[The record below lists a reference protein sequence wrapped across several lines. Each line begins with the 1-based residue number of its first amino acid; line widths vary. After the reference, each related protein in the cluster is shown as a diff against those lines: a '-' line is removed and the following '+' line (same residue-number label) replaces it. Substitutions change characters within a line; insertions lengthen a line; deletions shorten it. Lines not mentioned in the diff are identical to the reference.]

1 MKIKN
6 WLGIVVILIFL
17 SAMLYSGLYTEE
29 HSINTPDPVDGV
41 LDLTNWS
48 FESQGPVTLDGKWEF
63 YFNEF
68 LSSDDFQ
75 GSQKFKPTYIQI
87 PSTFSSMN
95 EVKPFASNNFYGT
108 LRLVIKLPPN
118 NLSYGLS
125 SDIVLSSYKLYVN
138 GMLYSE
144 VGKVGTDKASSAP
157 YYKLNQSYFDANSRT
172 IELIYHT
179 SDFNFGDNAITS
191 PRLGLATQIA
201 NESKLSLSRDLFLFG
216 MLLIMGIYHIG
227 IFVMRTKD
235 RTPLYFGIFCL
246 MFALRMLIVGERF
259 LPSLYEIDFKVYA
272 RASYITV
279 YLGYASLC
287 GFLYFSFK
295 TLLNR
300 WMLWISVG
308 VSGLTAILTLFLP
321 FPVIDQIIVYY
332 VGIGFL
338 ILIYAL
344 IKLLIGL
351 IKGVPYTGE
360 VIVGFVCLL
369 IGFANDYFY
378 EINLTNTPSMIP
390 FGLSI
395 FVLTQAYMLSSKFS
409 SAFSNTEKLSIENAS
424 ILLDLK
430 HINANLEAIVDSRTS
445 DLKKAL
451 SDVELLS
458 KTDYLTK
465 LPNRRSIVADL
476 EALIHDQIEF
486 FIVIA
491 DIDHFKTFND
501 TYGHDMG
508 DQLLI
513 ELSELLIKQVG
524 EDGFVGRWGGEEFLL
539 VIFGEESKEIFLKVD
554 ALREHL
560 SSHQYHSI
568 KDQVT
573 LTFGLCKYTA
583 ANTLD
588 QCIACADKAL
598 YDGKQNGRNQ
608 VRLRK

>member
-6 WLGIVVILIFL
+6 WLGIIVILIFL
-17 SAMLYSGLYTEE
+17 SAMLYSGLYTES

-41 LDLTNWS
+41 LDLTKWS

-63 YFNEF
+63 YFNQF
-68 LSSDDFQ
+68 LTSEDFKMR
-75 GSQKFKPTYIQI
+75 GDLKPEYIKI
-87 PSTFSSMN
+87 PSTLSSMN
-95 EVKPFASNNFYGT
+95 EVKPFDSNYFYGT
-108 LRLVIKLPPN
+108 LRLVIKLPAN

-125 SDIVLSSYKLYVN
+125 SDIVLSSYKLFIN
-138 GMLYSE
+138 GILYNE
-144 VGKVGTDKASSAP
+144 VGKVGTSKESSAP
-157 YYKLNQSYFDANSRT
+157 YYKLNQSYFDSSNRT
-172 IELIYHT
+172 VELIYHT

-191 PRLGLATQIA
+191 PRLGYATQIA
-201 NESKLSLSRDLFLFG
+201 NETKLSLSRDLFLFG
-216 MLLIMGIYHIG
+216 MLLIMGVYHVG
-227 IFVMRTKD
+227 IFIMRTKD

-259 LPSLYEIDFKVYA
+259 LPSLYTIDFKIYA

-279 YLGYASLC
+279 YVGYASLC

-295 TLLNR
+295 ELLNK
-300 WMLWISVG
+300 WMLRISVG
-308 VSGLTAILTLFLP
+308 ASGIFTILTLFLS
-321 FPVIDQIIVYY
+321 FPSIDRWMVAYVI
-332 VGIGFL
+332 VGFI

-344 IKLLIGL
+344 VKLLLGL
-351 IKGVPYTGE
+351 VQGVPYTGE
-360 VIVGFVCLL
+360 VIVGFVCLM

-378 EINLTNTPSMIP
+378 EVNLTNTPSMIP

-409 SAFSNTEKLSIENAS
+409 SAFSNTEKLSIENTS

-430 HINANLEAIVDSRTS
+430 NINANLETIVDSRTS

-451 SDVELLS
+451 NEVEILS
-458 KTDYLTK
+458 RTDYLTK

-476 EALIHDQIEF
+476 EALIHDQLEF
-486 FIVIA
+486 FISIA
-491 DIDHFKTFND
+491 DIDHFKVIND
-501 TYGHDMG
+501 TYGHDVG

-513 ELSELLIKQVG
+513 ELSNTLTKQVG

-539 VIFGEESKEIFLKVD
+539 VIFGEDSKEIYLKVD
-554 ALREHL
+554 ALREQV
-560 SSHQYHSI
+560 SNHQYHFI
-568 KDQVT
+568 EDRVT
-573 LTFGLCKYTA
+573 LTFGLCKYDPA
-583 ANTLD
+583 DTLD